1 MAIHNEVLEA
11 ARQITSKS
19 DDSTFT
25 IAAVINALPH
35 LNGRT
40 VRTHIASRCCVNA
53 PKNHASK
60 LPYFRRV
67 AYGVYQVEPDFR

>member
-1 MAIHNEVLEA
+1 MAIHNEVLNA
-11 ARQITSKS
+11 ARQIASKS
-19 DDSTFT
+19 DNSTFT
-25 IAAVINALPH
+25 IAAVISALPH
-35 LNGRT
+35 LNERT

-67 AYGVYQVEPDFR
+67 DYGVYQVEPKFR